1 MCGAKKYIVID
12 INVYVVIIKINEV
25 KINLV
30 IKSSLF
36 FVLYVDTN
44 FTILELI
51 PKFAIEATDVVA
63 IISDHTPNNLT
74 PI

>member
-1 MCGAKKYIVID
+1 MN
-12 INVYVVIIKINEV
+12 INDV
-25 KINLV
+25 KINLL
-30 IKSSLF
+30 IKSVLF
-36 FVLYVDTN
+36 RVLYVETN
-44 FTILELI
+44 FTMLELI